1 MKINLVHFYTLLS
14 VALVV
19 SDAVTPEVYWK
30 LVLPDSPMPTI
41 VKDLLYPTGMRV
53 HATHKEKPG
62 YTKVQ
67 PETLKTAC
75 TDTGS
80 EDQFINNMNGTMY
93 FLENDLL
100 QGTEMKLNFGK
111 NKNQKLSFIPRKV
124 SDSIPFSSNKLP
136 HIYNEFSVTPDSIEA
151 KIIKQTIDECEK
163 KDIQGEDT
171 TCVTSLESMVDF
183 GIARLGKNVKAITT
197 EVKTKKDTS
206 LQIYKVEGAK
216 KVNSNEFVICHKKNY
231 AYAVFY
237 CHKSVDIRVYMV
249 SLVGVDGTKVN
260 GVAVCSTDTGKWN
273 PNHLAFQVLNV
284 KPATVPICN
293 FLSEDHVT
301 WVPY

>member
-1 MKINLVHFYTLLS
+1 
-14 VALVV
+14 VAVVV
-19 SDAVTPEVYWK
+19 SDTATPEVYWK

-41 VKDLLYPTGMRV
+41 VKDLLYPTGMGV

-62 YTKVQ
+62 YTRVQ
-67 PETLKTAC
+67 PETLKFHC

-80 EDQFINNMNGTMY
+80 EDQFINNMNGTTY

-111 NKNQKLSFIPRKV
+111 NNNQKLSFIPRKV

-151 KIIKQTIDECEK
+151 KILKQTIDECERK
-163 KDIQGEDT
+163 GIQGEDT
-171 TCVTSLESMVDF
+171 MCVTSLESMVDF
-183 GIARLGKNVKAITT
+183 GIARLGKKVKTITT

-216 KVNSNEFVICHKKNY
+216 KVDSTEFVICHKKNY

-237 CHKSVDIRVYMV
+237 CHKSVDIKVYMV
-249 SLVGVDGTKVN
+249 SLVGDDGTKVK
-260 GVAVCSTDTGKWN
+260 GVAVCSTDTERWN

-293 FLSEDHVT
+293 FLSADHVT